1 MMKRAPLAL
10 LLLAAPFLAACIPS
24 PASFETEPVVIN
36 STAGPIT
43 CQLYT
48 AELVAWDRSID
59 RPDAMPVA
67 EADAICQAEGRRQ
80 ALQARAA
87 P

>member
-1 MMKRAPLAL
+1 MIRALRILPLLAL
-10 LLLAAPFLAACIPS
+10 PLLAACIPS

-36 STAGPIT
+36 STAGPVT

-80 ALQARAA
+80 ALRARAA